1 MRLIGRN
8 DLFLLAGLGIALFAI
23 TSRSIGQALVFAQEV
38 ERSMGLQLLPGLVI
52 LAGVFVFHLVQK
64 RHEAREE
71 ALAASTELRRQATAR
86 AAEMERLV
94 ELGRALAQSLTYES
108 VRAAAVSHI
117 PTLTGGRECWAM
129 VRTATHWRRLVVTGD
144 IPLADCERSAQQAL
158 GETVLPRAGIP
169 NRNDV
174 TFPMI
179 VGGEPIGVVGVGAY
193 PPLEEEKRGVLA
205 AAAAMLAVSLK
216 NAELFQV
223 VHENSVR
230 DSLTGC
236 FNRTHAMEVIDS
248 ELRRSRRS
256 HLPLTLIMF
265 DMDHFKQINDGF
277 GHLCGDAVLA
287 DVGQR
292 MNAVLRGSDVKC
304 RYGGEEFLILLP
316 DTTPAGARRVAELLR
331 TKLEERPVRWN
342 NVEVPVTASF
352 GLAGALPGE
361 LDVKAII
368 GRADA
373 ALYRAK
379 QTGRNRI
386 CSAEEVEAL
395 A

>member
-1 MRLIGRN
+1 MRMIGRN
-8 DLFLLAGLGIALFAI
+8 DLFLLSGLGIALFAI
-23 TSRSIGQALVFAQEV
+23 TSRPIGRALAYVQDI

-52 LAGVFVFHLVQK
+52 LAVVYVFHLVRK
-64 RHEAREE
+64 RHEARED
-71 ALAASTELRRQATAR
+71 ALTASSELSQATAR

-94 ELGRALAQSLTYES
+94 EFGRALAQSLTYES
-108 VRAAAVSHI
+108 VRAAAVSHFPRLI
-117 PTLTGGRECWAM
+117 GERVVWAM
-129 VRTATHWRRLVVTGD
+129 VRTSTHWRRLVVTGD
-144 IPLADCERSAQQAL
+144 IPLADCERTAQLAL
-158 GETVLPRAGIP
+158 GETVMPRPGI
-169 NRNDV
+169 NSRNDL

-179 VGGEPIGVVGVGAY
+179 VGGEPIGVVGVGPE
-193 PPLEEEKRGVLA
+193 PPLDEEQRGVLA

-236 FNRTHAMEVIDS
+236 FNRKHAMEVIDG

-256 HLPLTLIMF
+256 QMALSLIMF
-265 DMDHFKQINDGF
+265 DLDHFKQINDTY

-316 DTTPAGARRVAELLR
+316 DTTPPGARRVADLLR
-331 TKLEERPVRWN
+331 TKLEETPVHWN
-342 NVEVPVTASF
+342 NIEVPVTASF
-352 GLAGALPGE
+352 GLTGALPGE
-361 LDVKAII
+361 LDVKALIS
-368 GRADA
+368 RADA

-386 CSAEEVEAL
+386 CTADEVEAL

>member
-1 MRLIGRN
+1 MRIIGRN
-8 DLFLLAGLGIALFAI
+8 DLFLLLGLAIALFAI
-23 TSRSIGQALVFAQEV
+23 TSQPIGRAVAYVQEV
-38 ERSMGLQLLPGLVI
+38 ERSLGLQLLPGLVI
-52 LAGVFVFHLVQK
+52 LAAVFAFHLVRK
-64 RHEAREE
+64 RQEARDE
-71 ALAASTELRRQATAR
+71 ALTAATELRQATAR
-86 AAEMERLV
+86 AEEMERLV
-94 ELGRALAQSLTYES
+94 EFGKALAESLTYDS
-108 VRAAAVSHI
+108 IRAAAVSHFSK
-117 PTLTGGRECWAM
+117 LTGDRPSWAM
-129 VRTATHWRRLVVTGD
+129 VRTSTHWRRLTVTGD
-144 IPLADCERSAQQAL
+144 IPLADCERTAQMTL
-158 GETVLPRAGIP
+158 GETVLPGPGAKH
-169 NRNDV
+169 RNDV

-179 VGGEPIGVVGVGAY
+179 VAGEPVGVVGVAAD
-193 PPLEEEKRGVLA
+193 PPLDEQQRSVLA

-236 FNRTHAMEVIDS
+236 FNRKHAMEVIDG
-248 ELRRSRRS
+248 ELRRARRS
-256 HLPLTLIMF
+256 HLPLSMIMF
-265 DMDHFKQINDGF
+265 DLDHFKQINDGY

-316 DTTPAGARRVAELLR
+316 DTTAAGAKRVAELVR
-331 TKLEERPVRWN
+331 TKLEETPVRWN
-342 NVEVPVTASF
+342 NIDVPVTASF
-352 GLAGALPGE
+352 GLTAANPGE
-361 LDVKAII
+361 LEVKSLI

-379 QTGRNRI
+379 QNGRN
-386 CSAEEVEAL
+386 CVFSADETEAL

>member
-1 MRLIGRN
+1 MRMINRN
-8 DLFLLAGLGIALFAI
+8 DLFLLLGLAVALFAI
-23 TSRSIGQALVFAQEV
+23 TSRPIGRALAYVQEI

-52 LAGVFVFHLVQK
+52 LAVVYVFHLVRK

-71 ALAASTELRRQATAR
+71 ALTASSELTQATAR

-94 ELGRALAQSLTYES
+94 VFGRALAQSLTYES
-108 VRAAAVSHI
+108 VRAAAVSHF
-117 PTLTGGRECWAM
+117 PKLTGERPLWAM
-129 VRTATHWRRLVVTGD
+129 VRTSTHWRRLVVTGD
-144 IPLADCERSAQQAL
+144 IPLADCERTAQLAL
-158 GETVLPRAGIP
+158 GETVMPRPGIHS
-169 NRNDV
+169 RNDV

-179 VGGEPIGVVGVGAY
+179 VGGEPIGVVGVGPE
-193 PPLEEEKRGVLA
+193 PPLDEEQRGVMA
-205 AAAAMLAVSLK
+205 AAAAMLGVSLK

-236 FNRTHAMEVIDS
+236 FNRKHAMEVIDG

-256 HLPLTLIMF
+256 QMPLSLIMF
-265 DMDHFKQINDGF
+265 DLDHFKQINDTY

-292 MNAVLRGSDVKC
+292 MNAVLRGSDIKC

-316 DTTPAGARRVAELLR
+316 DTTPAGARRVADLLR
-331 TKLEERPVRWN
+331 TKLEETPIHWN

-352 GLAGALPGE
+352 GLTGALTGE
-361 LDVKAII
+361 LDVKALIA
-368 GRADA
+368 RADA

-386 CSAEEVEAL
+386 CTAEEVEAL

>member
-8 DLFLLAGLGIALFAI
+8 DLFLLAGLVIALFAI
-23 TSRSIGQALVFAQEV
+23 TSRPIGRALVFAQEV

-52 LAGVFVFHLVQK
+52 LAGVFVFHLVRK

-71 ALAASTELRRQATAR
+71 ALTASTELRQATAR

-94 ELGRALAQSLTYES
+94 EFGRALAQSLTYES
-108 VRAAAVSHI
+108 VRAAAVNHI
-117 PTLTGGRECWAM
+117 PTLTANRQCWAM
-129 VRTATHWRRLVVTGD
+129 VRTTTHWRRLVVTGD
-144 IPLADCERSAQQAL
+144 IPLADCERTAQLAL
-158 GETVLPRAGIP
+158 GETVLPRPGIQS
-169 NRNDV
+169 RNDV

-179 VGGEPIGVVGVGAY
+179 VGGEPIGVVGVGAE
-193 PPLEEEKRGVLA
+193 PPLEEEQRGVLA

-236 FNRTHAMEVIDS
+236 FNRKHAMEVIDG
-248 ELRRSRRS
+248 EMRRSRRS
-256 HLPLTLIMF
+256 HLPLSLIMF
-265 DMDHFKQINDGF
+265 DLDYFKRINDGF

-316 DTTPAGARRVAELLR
+316 DTTPAGARRVADLVR
-331 TKLEERPVRWN
+331 TKLEETPVHWN
-342 NVEVPVTASF
+342 NIEVPVTASF

-361 LDVKAII
+361 LDVKALI

-386 CSAEEVEAL
+386 CTAEEVEAL

>member
-1 MRLIGRN
+1 MRIIGRN
-8 DLFLLAGLGIALFAI
+8 DLFLLLGLAVALFAI
-23 TSRSIGQALVFAQEV
+23 TSRPIGRALVYAQEI

-52 LAGVFVFHLVQK
+52 LASVFIFHLVRK

-71 ALAASTELRRQATAR
+71 ALTASTELHQATAR

-94 ELGRALAQSLTYES
+94 EFGKALAQSLTYES

-117 PTLTGGRECWAM
+117 STLTGERQSWAM
-129 VRTATHWRRLVVTGD
+129 VRTSTHWRRLAVNGD
-144 IPLADCERSAQQAL
+144 IPIADCERTAQLAL
-158 GETVLPRAGIP
+158 GETVLPRPGVQH
-169 NRNDV
+169 RNDL

-179 VGGEPIGVVGVGAY
+179 VGGEPIGVVGVAHE
-193 PPLEEEKRGVLA
+193 PPLDEQQRGVLA

-236 FNRTHAMEVIDS
+236 FNRKHAMEVIDG

-256 HLPLTLIMF
+256 HMPLSLIMF
-265 DMDHFKQINDGF
+265 DLDHFKQINDGY

-292 MNAVLRGSDVKC
+292 MNAVLRGSDIKC

-316 DTTPAGARRVAELLR
+316 DTTPAGARRVADLLR
-331 TKLEERPVRWN
+331 TKLEDTPVHWN
-342 NVEVPVTASF
+342 NVHVPVTASF
-352 GLAGALPGE
+352 GLTGSLPGE
-361 LDVKAII
+361 LDVKAMI

-386 CSAEEVEAL
+386 CTAEEAGAL

>member
-1 MRLIGRN
+1 
-8 DLFLLAGLGIALFAI
+8 
-23 TSRSIGQALVFAQEV
+23 V
-38 ERSMGLQLLPGLVI
+38 ERSWGLQLLPGLVI
-52 LAGVFVFHLVQK
+52 LGGVFVFHLVRK
-64 RHEAREE
+64 GHESREE
-71 ALAASTELRRQATAR
+71 ALTASTELRQATAR

-94 ELGRALAQSLTYES
+94 EFGQALAQSLTYES
-108 VRAAAVSHI
+108 VRATAVNHI
-117 PTLTGGRECWAM
+117 PKLTGDRPSWAM
-129 VRTATHWRRLVVTGD
+129 VRTSTHWRRLAVTGD
-144 IPLADCERSAQQAL
+144 IPLADCERTAQLAL
-158 GETVLPRAGIP
+158 GETVLPRPGAN

-179 VGGEPIGVVGVGAY
+179 VGGDPLGVVGVRAE
-193 PPLEEEKRGVLA
+193 PPLEEQQYSALA

-236 FNRTHAMEVIDS
+236 FNRKHAMEVIDG

-256 HLPLTLIMF
+256 NMPLSLIML

-316 DTTPAGARRVAELLR
+316 DTTPAGARRVADLLR
-331 TKLEERPVRWN
+331 AKLEESPVHWN
-342 NVEVPVTASF
+342 TIEVPITASF
-352 GLAGALPGE
+352 GLTGALPGE
-361 LDVKAII
+361 LDVKALI

-373 ALYRAK
+373 ALYRSK
-379 QTGRNRI
+379 HTGRNRI
-386 CSAEEVEAL
+386 CTADEAAEAL

>member
-1 MRLIGRN
+1 MRLVGRN
-8 DLFLLAGLGIALFAI
+8 DLFLLLGLAIALFAI
-23 TSRSIGQALVFAQEV
+23 TSRPIGSALAYAQEV
-38 ERSMGLQLLPGLVI
+38 ERSWGLQLLPGLVI
-52 LAGVFVFHLVQK
+52 LAVVFVFHLVRK

-71 ALAASTELRRQATAR
+71 ALSASTEARQATAR

-94 ELGRALAQSLTYES
+94 EFGKALAQSLTYES
-108 VRAAAVSHI
+108 IRAAAVNYI
-117 PTLTGGRECWAM
+117 PTLTGNRPSWAM
-129 VRTATHWRRLVVTGD
+129 VRTSTHWRRLVVNGD
-144 IPLADCERSAQQAL
+144 IPLADCERTAQLAL
-158 GETVLPRAGIP
+158 GETVLPRPGVQH
-169 NRNDV
+169 RNDV

-179 VGGEPIGVVGVGAY
+179 VGGDPLGVIGVAAD
-193 PPLEEEKRGVLA
+193 PPLDEQQRVVLSA
-205 AAAAMLAVSLK
+205 AGAMLGVSLK

-236 FNRTHAMEVIDS
+236 FNRKHAMDVIDG

-256 HLPLTLIMF
+256 HMPLSLIMF
-265 DMDHFKQINDGF
+265 DLDHFKQINDGY

-292 MNAVLRGSDVKC
+292 MNTVLRGSDVKC

-316 DTTPAGARRVAELLR
+316 DTTEAGARRVAELLR
-331 TKLEERPVRWN
+331 SKLEETPVHWN
-342 NVEVPVTASF
+342 NIEVPVTASF
-352 GLAGALPGE
+352 GLAGAMPGE
-361 LDVKAII
+361 LDVKALI

-379 QTGRNRI
+379 QNGRN
-386 CSAEEVEAL
+386 CVCPAEKTEAL

>member
-1 MRLIGRN
+1 MRMIGRN
-8 DLFLLAGLGIALFAI
+8 DLFLLLGLAIALFAI
-23 TSRSIGQALVFAQEV
+23 TSRPIGRALAYVQEV

-52 LAGVFVFHLVQK
+52 LAVVFVFHLVRK

-71 ALAASTELRRQATAR
+71 ALTVSSELSQATAR

-94 ELGRALAQSLTYES
+94 DFGRALAQSLTYES

-117 PTLTGGRECWAM
+117 PKLTGDRPLWAM
-129 VRTATHWRRLVVTGD
+129 VRTNTHWRRLVVTGD
-144 IPLADCERSAQQAL
+144 IPLADCERTAQLAL
-158 GETVLPRAGIP
+158 GETVLPRPGI
-169 NRNDV
+169 NSRNDV

-179 VGGEPIGVVGVGAY
+179 VGGEPIGVVGVGAE
-193 PPLEEEKRGVLA
+193 PPLDEEQRGVIG

-236 FNRTHAMEVIDS
+236 FNRKHAMEVIDG

-256 HLPLTLIMF
+256 HMPLSLIMF
-265 DMDHFKQINDGF
+265 DLDHFKQINDTY

-316 DTTPAGARRVAELLR
+316 DTTPAGARRVADLLR
-331 TKLEERPVRWN
+331 TKLEETPVHWN

-352 GLAGALPGE
+352 GLTGALPGE
-361 LDVKAII
+361 MDVKAII

-373 ALYRAK
+373 SLYRAK

-386 CSAEEVEAL
+386 CTAEEVEAL

>member
-1 MRLIGRN
+1 MRIIGRN
-8 DLFLLAGLGIALFAI
+8 DLFLLIGLAVALFAI
-23 TSRSIGQALVFAQEV
+23 TSQPIGRAVAYVQEV
-38 ERSMGLQLLPGLVI
+38 ERSVGLQLLPGLVI
-52 LAGVFVFHLVQK
+52 LAVVFAFHLVRK
-64 RHEAREE
+64 RQEAHSA
-71 ALAASTELRRQATAR
+71 ALTAATELREATAR
-86 AAEMERLV
+86 AEDMERMV
-94 ELGRALAQSLTYES
+94 EFGKALAESLTYDS
-108 VRAAAVSHI
+108 VRAAAVAHF
-117 PTLTGGRECWAM
+117 PKLTAGRLSWVM
-129 VRTATHWRRLVVTGD
+129 VRTSTHWRRLVVSGD
-144 IPLADCERSAQQAL
+144 IPVADCERTAQMTL
-158 GETVLPRAGIP
+158 GETVLPAPGAKH
-169 NRNDV
+169 RNDV

-179 VGGEPIGVVGVGAY
+179 VAGDPLGVVGVAPD
-193 PPLEEEKRGVLA
+193 PPLDEQQRSVLV

-216 NAELFQV
+216 NAELFQK

-236 FNRTHAMEVIDS
+236 FNRKHAMEVIDG

-256 HLPLTLIMF
+256 HLPLSLIMF
-265 DMDHFKQINDGF
+265 DLDHFKQINDGF

-316 DTTPAGARRVAELLR
+316 DTTAAGARRVAELVR
-331 TKLEERPVRWN
+331 CKLEEAPVRWN
-342 NVEVPVTASF
+342 DIDVPVTASF
-352 GLAGALPGE
+352 GLTAAHPGE
-361 LDVKAII
+361 LDVKGLI

-379 QTGRNRI
+379 QSGRNCI
-386 CSAEEVEAL
+386 FSADEAEAL

>member
-1 MRLIGRN
+1 MRIIGRN
-8 DLFLLAGLGIALFAI
+8 DLFLLLGLAVALFAI
-23 TSRSIGQALVFAQEV
+23 TSRPIGRALVYAQEI

-52 LAGVFVFHLVQK
+52 LAGVFIFHLVRK

-71 ALAASTELRRQATAR
+71 ALTASTELHQATAR

-94 ELGRALAQSLTYES
+94 EFGKALAQSLTYES

-117 PTLTGGRECWAM
+117 STLTGDRQSWAM
-129 VRTATHWRRLVVTGD
+129 VRTSTHWRRLVVNGD
-144 IPLADCERSAQQAL
+144 IPIADCERTAQLAL
-158 GETVLPRAGIP
+158 GETVLPRPGVQH
-169 NRNDV
+169 RNDV

-179 VGGEPIGVVGVGAY
+179 VGGEPVGVVGVAHE
-193 PPLEEEKRGVLA
+193 PPLEEQQRGVLA

-236 FNRTHAMEVIDS
+236 FNRKHAMEVIDG

-256 HLPLTLIMF
+256 HMPLSLIMF
-265 DMDHFKQINDGF
+265 DLDHFKQINDGY

-292 MNAVLRGSDVKC
+292 MNAVLRGSDIKC

-316 DTTPAGARRVAELLR
+316 DTTPAGARRVADLLR
-331 TKLEERPVRWN
+331 TKLEDTPVYWN
-342 NVEVPVTASF
+342 NVHVPVTASF
-352 GLAGALPGE
+352 GLTGSLPGE
-361 LDVKAII
+361 LDVKAMI

-386 CSAEEVEAL
+386 CTAEEAGAL

>member
-1 MRLIGRN
+1 MRMIGRN
-8 DLFLLAGLGIALFAI
+8 DVFLLSGLAVALFAI
-23 TSRSIGQALVFAQEV
+23 TSRPIGRALAYVQEV
-38 ERSMGLQLLPGLVI
+38 ERGIGLQLLPGLVI
-52 LAGVFVFHLVQK
+52 LAVVYVFHLVRK
-64 RHEAREE
+64 RHDAR
-71 ALAASTELRRQATAR
+71 ALAMTASTELSQATAR
-86 AAEMERLV
+86 AAKMERLV
-94 ELGRALAQSLTYES
+94 DFGRALAQSLTYES
-108 VRAAAVSHI
+108 VRAAAVNHI
-117 PTLTGGRECWAM
+117 PKLIGDRPLWAM
-129 VRTATHWRRLVVTGD
+129 VRTSTHWRRLVVTGD
-144 IPLADCERSAQQAL
+144 IPLADCERTAQLAL
-158 GETVLPRAGIP
+158 GETVLPRPGINP
-169 NRNDV
+169 RNDV

-179 VGGEPIGVVGVGAY
+179 VGGEPIGVVGVGPE
-193 PPLEEEKRGVLA
+193 PPLDEEQRGVMA

-236 FNRTHAMEVIDS
+236 FNRKHAMEVIDG

-256 HLPLTLIMF
+256 QMPLSLIMF
-265 DMDHFKQINDGF
+265 DLDHFKQINDTF

-316 DTTPAGARRVAELLR
+316 DTTPPGARRVADLLR
-331 TKLEERPVRWN
+331 AKLEETPVHWN

-352 GLAGALPGE
+352 GLTGALPGE

>member
-1 MRLIGRN
+1 MRLFGRN
-8 DLFLLAGLGIALFAI
+8 DLFLLLGLAAALFAI
-23 TSRSIGQALVFAQEV
+23 TSRPIGRALAYAQAV
-38 ERSMGLQLLPGLVI
+38 EQSWGLQLLPGLVI
-52 LAGVFVFHLVQK
+52 LLGVFVFHLVRK
-64 RHEAREE
+64 RHEEREE
-71 ALAASTELRRQATAR
+71 ALTASTELRQATAR

-94 ELGRALAQSLTYES
+94 EFGQALAQSLTYES
-108 VRAAAVSHI
+108 VRAAAVNHI
-117 PTLTGGRECWAM
+117 PKLTGDRPSWAM
-129 VRTATHWRRLVVTGD
+129 VRTSTHWRRLAVTGD
-144 IPLADCERSAQQAL
+144 IPLADCERTAQHAL
-158 GETVLPRAGIP
+158 GETVLPRPGAN

-179 VGGEPIGVVGVGAY
+179 VGGDPLGVVGVAAE
-193 PPLEEEKRGVLA
+193 PPLEEQQHSVLA

-223 VHENSVR
+223 VHESSVR

-236 FNRTHAMEVIDS
+236 FNRKHAMEIIDG

-256 HLPLTLIMF
+256 HSPLSLIMF

-316 DTTPAGARRVAELLR
+316 DTTPAGARRVADLLR
-331 TKLEERPVRWN
+331 AKLEEMPVHWN
-342 NVEVPVTASF
+342 NIDVPVTASF
-352 GLAGALPGE
+352 GLTGALPGE
-361 LDVKAII
+361 LDVKAMI

-379 QTGRNRI
+379 HTGRNRI
-386 CSAEEVEAL
+386 CTAEEAEAL

>member
-23 TSRSIGQALVFAQEV
+23 TSRPIGRALVFAQEA

-71 ALAASTELRRQATAR
+71 ALTASTELRRQATAR

-94 ELGRALAQSLTYES
+94 EFGRALAQSLTYES

-117 PTLTGGRECWAM
+117 PTLTGSRQCWAM
-129 VRTATHWRRLVVTGD
+129 IRTTTHWRRLVVTGD
-144 IPLADCERSAQQAL
+144 IPLADCERAAQQAL
-158 GETVLPRAGIP
+158 GETVLPRPGSQS
-169 NRNDV
+169 RNDV

-179 VGGEPIGVVGVGAY
+179 VGGEPIGVVGVVAD
-193 PPLEEEKRGVLA
+193 PPLEEEKQGVLA

-236 FNRTHAMEVIDS
+236 FNRTHAMEVIDG
-248 ELRRSRRS
+248 ELRRARRTHS
-256 HLPLTLIMF
+256 PLSLIMF

-316 DTTPAGARRVAELLR
+316 DTTPPGARRVADLLR
-331 TKLEERPVRWN
+331 TKLEETPVRWN

-361 LDVKAII
+361 LDVKALI

-386 CSAEEVEAL
+386 CAAEGVEAL

>member
-1 MRLIGRN
+1 MRMISRN
-8 DLFLLAGLGIALFAI
+8 DLFLLLGLAIALFAI
-23 TSRSIGQALVFAQEV
+23 TSRPIGQALAYVQEV

-52 LAGVFVFHLVQK
+52 LAVVYVFHLVRK

-71 ALAASTELRRQATAR
+71 ALTASTELSQATAR

-94 ELGRALAQSLTYES
+94 EFGRALAQSLTYES
-108 VRAAAVSHI
+108 VRAAAVSHF
-117 PTLTGGRECWAM
+117 PKLTGDRPLWAM
-129 VRTATHWRRLVVTGD
+129 VRTSTHWRRLVVSGD
-144 IPLADCERSAQQAL
+144 IPLADCERTAQLAL
-158 GETVLPRAGIP
+158 GETVLPRPGI
-169 NRNDV
+169 NGRNDV

-179 VGGEPIGVVGVGAY
+179 VGGEPIGVVGVGPEPA
-193 PPLEEEKRGVLA
+193 LDEEQRGVIGA
-205 AAAAMLAVSLK
+205 AAAILAVSLK

-236 FNRTHAMEVIDS
+236 FNRKHAMEVIDG

-256 HLPLTLIMF
+256 QMPLSLIMF
-265 DMDHFKQINDGF
+265 DLDHFKQINDTY

-316 DTTPAGARRVAELLR
+316 DTTPAGARRVADLLR
-331 TKLEERPVRWN
+331 TKLEETPVHWN

-352 GLAGALPGE
+352 GLTGALPGE

-368 GRADA
+368 GRADG

-386 CSAEEVEAL
+386 CTAEEVEAL